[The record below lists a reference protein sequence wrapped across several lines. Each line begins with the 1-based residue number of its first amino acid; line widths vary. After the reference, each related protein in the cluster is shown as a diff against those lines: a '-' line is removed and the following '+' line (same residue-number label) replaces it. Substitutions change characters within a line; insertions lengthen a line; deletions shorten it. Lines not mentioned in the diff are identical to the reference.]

1 MNNMHPKEYLLKKLA
16 QSMFYEEIYPKLI
29 LSKAPYFD
37 LAWSTFSVVAS
48 IDIIRD
54 IFETKYSCTI
64 LYR

>member
-1 MNNMHPKEYLLKKLA
+1 
-16 QSMFYEEIYPKLI
+16 MFYEEIYPKLI

-64 LYR
+64 LYH

>member
-1 MNNMHPKEYLLKKLA
+1 
-16 QSMFYEEIYPKLI
+16 MFYEEIYPKLI

-54 IFETKYSCTI
+54 ILTQNIVAQFYTVKNIC
-64 LYR
+64 